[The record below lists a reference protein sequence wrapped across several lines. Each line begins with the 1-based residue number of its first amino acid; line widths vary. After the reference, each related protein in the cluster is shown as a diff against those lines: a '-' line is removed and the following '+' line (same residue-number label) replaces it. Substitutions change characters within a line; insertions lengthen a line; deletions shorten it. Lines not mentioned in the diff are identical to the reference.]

1 MGLYC
6 ESVQDLSMIQFRIF
20 RRNTFAPLFRR
31 TTLYQPT
38 HMNMLQNSVFAVA
51 LAGSLFACGASSGP
65 GGDNTTSA
73 PKSSIVANEVSA
85 TPQKPVKEEGTG
97 EGLFATITTRLGVIK
112 CKLDYE
118 AAPMTVAS
126 FVALAQGKQHNTAK
140 PDGTPFYDGTIF
152 HRVIPGF
159 MIQGGDPTG
168 TGMGGPGY
176 KFADEFDPTSEI
188 YKAGYARG
196 TMAMANS
203 GPNTNGSQ
211 FFIMHQQ
218 YGLPY
223 SYSIFGKV
231 VSGQETVDAIV
242 AVPRGAS
249 DKPNED
255 VSMTVK
261 IEAVGKAAK
270 AFDAMKVLEA
280 NKAKFQTR

>member
-1 MGLYC
+1 MTMLFSYTLPALLSLALTACSSAPEGGEGNVVAAPVVEQQPANTANDEEGLYA
-6 ESVQDLSMIQFRIF
+6 I
-20 RRNTFAPLFRR
+20 
-31 TTLYQPT
+31 
-38 HMNMLQNSVFAVA
+38 
-51 LAGSLFACGASSGP
+51 
-65 GGDNTTSA
+65 
-73 PKSSIVANEVSA
+73 
-85 TPQKPVKEEGTG
+85 
-97 EGLFATITTRLGVIK
+97 ITTRLGVIK

-118 AAPMTVAS
+118 SAPLTVAN
-126 FVALAQGKQHNTAK
+126 FVGLATGELQNTAK

-152 HRVIPGF
+152 HRVIAGF

-176 KFADEFDPTSEI
+176 KFPDELDPNTAAA
-188 YKAGYARG
+188 KAGYVRG

-211 FFIMHQQ
+211 FFIMHQDS
-218 YGLPY
+218 GLPL

-231 VSGQETVDAIV
+231 VSGQETVDAI
-242 AVPRGAS
+242 ATVPRGAR

-270 AFDAMKVLEA
+270 AFDAIKVIEA
-280 NKAKFQTR
+280 NKSKFVPR